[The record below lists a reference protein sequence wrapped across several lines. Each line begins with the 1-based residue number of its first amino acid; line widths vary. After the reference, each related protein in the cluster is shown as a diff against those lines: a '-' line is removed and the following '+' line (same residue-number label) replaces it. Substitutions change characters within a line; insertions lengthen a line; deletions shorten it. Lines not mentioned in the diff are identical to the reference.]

1 MAYSRPLLEPPT
13 IGLVLRRSSSTLE
26 VEMITSFL
34 VLEHKLRMKE
44 KQLLGGTLYGP
55 LNGQYVMGH

>member
-1 MAYSRPLLEPPT
+1 
-13 IGLVLRRSSSTLE
+13 
-26 VEMITSFL
+26 MITSFL